1 MINGVPNLLKKQARN
16 TAITILGDMVGQAF
30 DFFFPPPKWGI
41 YHPGTNTIAMH
52 VSSVVELDVS
62 AEAVVSTALL
72 EKGDFA
78 AYNKVLQ
85 PKYFG
90 LRITR
95 DGAEFLQ
102 ADMQGW
108 LERELDAPSL
118 YDVVC
123 PTKTWQNVTLISYR
137 EVKNAR
143 SGAAMMTVD
152 CIFQEVRELPAQY
165 SNSQIADPENKESTP
180 TVRVSPVE
188 NRTVQATDLPP
199 L

>member
-1 MINGVPNLLKKQARN
+1 MLNGVPNLLKKQVKT
-16 TAITILGDMVGQAF
+16 TAITILGNVVGAAF

-41 YHPGTNTIAMH
+41 YFPGTNDIAMH
-52 VSSVVELDVS
+52 VSSVVELDIS
-62 AEAVVSTALL
+62 AEAVVSNYPL
-72 EKGDFA
+72 ENGSFTT
-78 AYNKVLQ
+78 YNKVLQ
-85 PKYFG
+85 PKYFS

-95 DGAEFLQ
+95 DGAEYLQ
-102 ADMQGW
+102 SDMQGW
-108 LERELDAPSL
+108 LERELDFPSL

-123 PTKTWQNVTLISYR
+123 PTKTWQNVTLASYR
-137 EVKNAR
+137 EVKNSR

-152 CIFQEVRELPAQY
+152 CLFQEVRELPAEY
-165 SNSQIADPENKESTP
+165 SNSQIAEPEDQEVTP